1 MEQNNLE
8 YFIFLNLV
16 KYYTINRF
24 YKTIPIITSKKD
36 TRKTLLGHS
45 KKIVDGKALSKKA
58 SGGLFLSLHEQK

>member
-24 YKTIPIITSKKD
+24 YKTIPIITNKKD
-36 TRKTLLGHS
+36 TRKTVLGHS

>member
-24 YKTIPIITSKKD
+24 YKTIPIITNKKD

-45 KKIVDGKALSKKA
+45 KKIVDGKALSKT
-58 SGGLFLSLHEQK
+58 GGLFLSLHEQK

>member
-24 YKTIPIITSKKD
+24 YKTIPIITNKKD
-36 TRKTLLGHS
+36 TRQTLLGHS

>member
-24 YKTIPIITSKKD
+24 YKTIPIITNKKD
-36 TRKTLLGHS
+36 TRKTLLEHS
-45 KKIVDGKALSKKA
+45 KKIVDRKALSKKA
-58 SGGLFLSLHEQK
+58 SGGLFMSLHEQK

>member
-1 MEQNNLE
+1 MGQINLE

-16 KYYTINRF
+16 NYYTINRF
-24 YKTIPIITSKKD
+24 YKTIPITTNKKD

-45 KKIVDGKALSKKA
+45 KKIADRKA